1 VRSVKF
7 CVAACFGQYFLR
19 MAHHVY
25 FTAIARV
32 SDGLIVASYF
42 NSPEVAGPKD
52 TLLSTIKKMTT
63 NPEFRKKAQPDKR
76 FSLESSNFNVNFQ
89 ADDSYAYFVL
99 THSSYPERVVFK
111 LVAEIKADVFATH
124 RSAADREDNEE
135 GLSAPMRVA
144 MSKLC
149 QRYDDP
155 ANVDKLLAA
164 RQNVA
169 KTTQTLT
176 DTIDNMT
183 MLGEATELAVQQTT
197 AMARDTEKFGEEAEE
212 FNQQLACYRRKL
224 TWIIVGV
231 SVAAVVVIIII
242 IVVVVA
248 TNAPKTETTTSSP
261 QRRMLRG
268 WSA

>member
-1 VRSVKF
+1 
-7 CVAACFGQYFLR
+7 
-19 MAHHVY
+19 MAHKVY

-52 TLLSTIKKMTT
+52 TFLSTVKKMAT
-63 NPEFRKKAQPDKR
+63 NSGFRNKAQPDKR
-76 FSLESSNFNVNFQ
+76 FSLESPNFNVNFQ

-111 LVAEIKADVFATH
+111 LVADIKADFATH
-124 RSAADREDNEE
+124 RSAADKEHDEE

-149 QRYDDP
+149 QQYDDP

-164 RQNVA
+164 RQKVA
-169 KTTQTLT
+169 QTTDTLT
-176 DTIDNMT
+176 DTINNMA
-183 MLGEATELAVQQTT
+183 MLSEQTELAVQQTT
-197 AMARDTEKFGEEAEE
+197 VMARDTKEFHEEAEE
-212 FNQQLACYRRKL
+212 FHQQLACYRRKL

-242 IVVVVA
+242 ILVVMA
-248 TNAPKTETTTSSP
+248 TNGMFKPTGEEPTG
-261 QRRMLRG
+261 RRMLRG
-268 WSA
+268 LSA